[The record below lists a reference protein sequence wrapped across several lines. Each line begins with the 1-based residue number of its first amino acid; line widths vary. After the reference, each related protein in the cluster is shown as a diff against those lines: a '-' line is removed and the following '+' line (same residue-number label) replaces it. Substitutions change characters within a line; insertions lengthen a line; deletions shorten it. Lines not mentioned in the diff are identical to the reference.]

1 MAKRAHPKKNASSQG
16 SSDVHVPPISKEA
29 AGAVA
34 GAAIGWALKLIVG
47 HRHPIIVA
55 ALVLV
60 PYGLCYFGITALLKI
75 DESKV
80 MFRRTLRI
88 VRGKI

>member
-1 MAKRAHPKKNASSQG
+1 MKLWS
-16 SSDVHVPPISKEA
+16 
-29 AGAVA
+29 GAVA

-60 PYGLCYFGITALLKI
+60 PYGLCYFGITALLRI
-75 DESKV
+75 DESKAL
-80 MFRRTLRI
+80 FRRALRI
-88 VRGKI
+88 IRGKI